1 MTFTYDGYIEL
12 INLLKE
18 NRYQIGNYHDW
29 EEYDRC
35 VILRHDVDNDL
46 QKALEMAELEY
57 RNGIR
62 STYFVLLTSNFY
74 NLYSHKSRKILSKVQ
89 DMGHTIGIHF
99 DEMAYPADSG
109 NANRIE
115 LDIQREL
122 DILSEILGK
131 KVIDFSYHRPTKEI
145 LDADISI
152 TGVVNAYGTRFF
164 KEFKYLSDSR
174 MHWRESVDTI
184 IQSAVFPRLQILTHP
199 FWYHKEE
206 LDIRGVL
213 WNFINNACI
222 DRYQNIDENMRDLSK
237 IIKSEELYKV

>member
-174 MHWRESVDTI
+174 MHWREPVKEI
-184 IQSAVFPRLQILTHP
+184 IQSGRFLRLQVLTHP
-199 FWYHKEE
+199 FWYQETEKGIKKILESYIDKARIERYDNLNDNFTKLDEVIKRE
-206 LDIRGVL
+206 LLV
-213 WNFINNACI
+213 
-222 DRYQNIDENMRDLSK
+222 
-237 IIKSEELYKV
+237 